1 MDLLEAINVGEK
13 DVAAFLVEDGA
24 PVSDMDE
31 NGATPLHIAALK
43 GGSCNDISSQVKT
56 YHV

>member
-24 PVSDMDE
+24 PVSDTDE
-31 NGATPLHIAALK
+31 NGATPLHIAAFK
-43 GGSCNDISSQVKT
+43 GREL
-56 YHV
+56 